1 MLDRP
6 LNKTSMAY
14 TLSDI
19 NYDQE
24 VELQAHPEN
33 FEPSYEYYNPNEN
46 D

>member
-1 MLDRP
+1 
-6 LNKTSMAY
+6 MAY

-24 VELQAHPEN
+24 IELQTHPEN
-33 FEPSYEYYNPNEN
+33 FEPAYLQVNPNEN